1 MAQAIQ
7 SIKLMPIDHLK
18 PYYTIQP
25 RKNHVLK
32 AQNQVLQVVSGT
44 AWVSVNGQDF
54 VLKSGEAVTLE
65 KGGDAVV
72 AVSGLFGKPVQYTL
86 TD

>member
-7 SIKLMPIDHLK
+7 SIKRMPIDQHK

-32 AQNQVLQVVSGT
+32 AKNQVLQVISGI
-44 AWVSVNGQDF
+44 AWVSVKGQDF
-54 VLKSGEAVTLE
+54 VLKPGEAVTLA

-72 AVSGLFGKPVQYTL
+72 AVSGLFGKSVQYTL

>member
-7 SIKLMPIDHLK
+7 SIKLMPIDQHK

-32 AQNQVLQVVSGT
+32 AKNQVLQVIAGT
-44 AWVSVNGQDF
+44 AWVSLNGQDL
-54 VLKSGEAVTLE
+54 VLKRGEAVTLE
-65 KGGDAVV
+65 KGGDAIV